1 MVFLHVGNLTTH
13 YLGNCLT
20 CVFCTNP
27 SYLVFADG
35 IADQTQVLLGPAGTA
50 ATRGAHAKISLGKP
64 RPGIALLCLVI
75 SPVNRKDCSGSEERS
90 SHKHPVIDIP
100 AKLLTSVSG
109 MRTYHCSSSYSYTLI
124 GCLCPRPTQLL
135 WEGETPIQ
143 KNPRPLPQSI

>member
-50 ATRGAHAKISLGKP
+50 ATLG
-64 RPGIALLCLVI
+64 V
-75 SPVNRKDCSGSEERS
+75 
-90 SHKHPVIDIP
+90 H
-100 AKLLTSVSG
+100 
-109 MRTYHCSSSYSYTLI
+109 M
-124 GCLCPRPTQLL
+124 
-135 WEGETPIQ
+135 
-143 KNPRPLPQSI
+143 